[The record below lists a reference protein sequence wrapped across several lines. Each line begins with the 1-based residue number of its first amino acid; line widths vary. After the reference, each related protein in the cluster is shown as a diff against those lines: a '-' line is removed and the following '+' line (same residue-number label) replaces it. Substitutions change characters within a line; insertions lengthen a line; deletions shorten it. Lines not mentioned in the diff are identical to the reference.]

1 MKISKIHIQ
10 NFRLL
15 KDFEIDLEE
24 NVSIVVGKNN
34 TGKTSVLTA
43 LDKFLGSSGKRFTY
57 NDFNLDLRS
66 QIIDLLINP
75 TPEENEYTPLGIKAQ
90 IEIEYYESDDLSDIS
105 KLILSLDPDDTII
118 NLELRYELNFQN
130 LIKMKEVYLI
140 EKASYHSP
148 NVFLEEHLA
157 EYIPSVTIKSVSS
170 TDPNVWIDLQKEK
183 IQLNK
188 IIGFQFISAKRD
200 VTNKDQD
207 KTLST
212 QTSKIYKSTSESE
225 THKEAIADFK
235 KALRSTDVDLSKIY
249 EALFGD
255 VIQIIK
261 RFGGIRRDEVL
272 INITSSLQHREL
284 LDGNTTVKYMHGD
297 HDLPEH
303 YNGLGYM
310 NLLSMIFD
318 IHVLISRLK
327 NEPDQRPA
335 PINIFFIEEPEAH
348 THPQMQYVF
357 INNIKKLLNELRE
370 IPGRSRLN
378 LQTIISTHSSHII
391 AESDFD
397 DVKYLKRITGCSVVS
412 KNLISLKEKF
422 SDTDIQKQQQYKFL
436 KQYLTLNRAEVFFA
450 DKIIMIE
457 GDTERILLPAMMK
470 KIDQEHTPD
479 DTPLLSQNISIIE
492 VGAHS
497 KIFEEF
503 ILFLGVKTLVIT
515 DIDSGYKKEIPG
527 NPSRKEHK
535 NCCPDDPSAEYTT
548 NSSLIHFHN
557 KKNGNDLKYFL
568 NLNKNNKSLK
578 KGKKNW
584 VKDKNGFVFIA
595 YQTKENNY
603 HARSF
608 EDAFFNLNH
617 KMLFEKGHGAFKS
630 VTKKWFNEYKTD
642 LNHFKFS
649 EKGIGS
655 KPSLAIEVLLNSED
669 DENGNQFVNWAIP
682 SYIKEG
688 LIWLKQD

>member
-1 MKISKIHIQ
+1 MKIAKIYIQ

-15 KDFEIDLEE
+15 KDFSIDLEE
-24 NVSIVVGKNN
+24 NVSMVVGKNN
-34 TGKTSVLTA
+34 TGKTSVLTV

-57 NDFNLDLRS
+57 NDFNLELRS
-66 QIIDLLINP
+66 QIISLLTNV
-75 TPEENEYTPLGIKAQ
+75 TPEENKYTPLGIKALIQ
-90 IEIEYYESDDLSDIS
+90 IEYNESDDLSDIS
-105 KLILSLDPDDTII
+105 QLILSLDPDDTTII
-118 NLELRYELNFQN
+118 LELRYELSFQN
-130 LIKMKEVYLI
+130 LIKMKEEFI
-140 EKASYHSP
+140 NERARYHSP
-148 NVFLEEHLA
+148 NVFLEEHLT
-157 EYIPSVTIKSVSS
+157 EYIPSVKVKSVSS
-170 TDPNVWIDLQKEK
+170 TDPKVWIDLQKEK

-188 IIGFQFISAKRD
+188 LIGFQFISAKRD

-212 QTSKIYKSTSESE
+212 QTSKIYKSTSESD
-225 THKEAIADFK
+225 THKEAVADFK
-235 KALRSTDVDLSKIY
+235 NTLRSTDLDLSKIY
-249 EALFGD
+249 EELFGD

-261 RFGGIRRDEVL
+261 RFGGIRKDEVL
-272 INITSSLQHREL
+272 INIVSTLQHREL
-284 LDGNTTVKYMHGD
+284 LDGNTTVKYMHED

-327 NEPDQRPA
+327 KEPDQRPA

-357 INNIKKLLNELRE
+357 IKNIKNLLNELRE
-370 IPGRSRLN
+370 IPEQSRLN
-378 LQTIISTHSSHII
+378 LQTIISTHSSHIV

-397 DVKYLKRITGCSVVS
+397 DIKYLKRITGCSVES
-412 KNLISLKEKF
+412 KNLKSLKENY
-422 SDTDIQKQQQYKFL
+422 SDSDIRKQHYKFL

-450 DKIIMIE
+450 DKIVMIE

-470 KIDQEHTPD
+470 KIDQEQEPD

-497 KIFEEF
+497 KIFEDF
-503 ILFLGVKTLVIT
+503 IIFLGVKTLVIT
-515 DIDSGYKKEIPG
+515 DIDSGYQKEIPG
-527 NPSRKEHK
+527 KSPEKKHE
-535 NCCPDDPSAEYTT
+535 NCLPDDPKAEYTT
-548 NSSLIHFHN
+548 NSSLLHFHN
-557 KKNGNDLKYFL
+557 KKRGDLKYFL
-568 NLNKNNKSLK
+568 NLSKNKKCLK
-578 KGKKNW
+578 KSVKDW

-603 HARSF
+603 HGRSF

-617 KMLFEKGHGAFKS
+617 KMLFDKGHGAFQS

-642 LNHFKFS
+642 FDHFKFS

-669 DENGNQFVNWAIP
+669 DENENQFVNWAIP